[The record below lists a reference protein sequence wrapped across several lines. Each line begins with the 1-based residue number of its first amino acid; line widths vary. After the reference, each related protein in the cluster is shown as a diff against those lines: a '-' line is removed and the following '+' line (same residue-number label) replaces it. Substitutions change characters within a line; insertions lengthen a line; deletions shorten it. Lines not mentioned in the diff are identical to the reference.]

1 MKPRCVCVMDAQ
13 FFSEVLGP
21 DELAHLKEIVDF
33 RGLIDGPRLLASA
46 SDYQDVELMVGSWGM
61 PPLTAE
67 LLAHLPRLQAVFYA
81 AGTVKFC
88 VTDAFWERGIRITN
102 ASLANARPAA
112 EFAFAEIILS
122 LKRAWERLFLLR
134 EQRQFVQRDPLVKGC
149 YGTTVG
155 LLALGK
161 IGRLVAEKLR
171 TLDVNVIAYDPFVNA
186 EEAAALGVT
195 LCPLEEVF
203 ASADVISC
211 HLPSTPQT
219 QQLLRGEHFAKMIR
233 GATFINT
240 ARGRVVCEDELIAVL
255 KERPDL
261 FAVLDVM
268 DNEPPA
274 RDAALLSL
282 PNVVLTPHIAGS
294 VGLECRRMGRMMID
308 ELKRHLVGEPLQGE
322 VLREQLEMLA

>member
-1 MKPRCVCVMDAQ
+1 MDAQ
-13 FFSEVLGP
+13 FYAEILGP
-21 DELAHLKEIVDF
+21 EELARLGELVDL
-33 RGLIDGPRLLASA
+33 RGIIDGPELLAHA
-46 SDYQDVELMVGSWGM
+46 SEYQDVELLVGSWGM
-61 PPLTAE
+61 PPLTAD
-67 LLAHLPRLQAVFYA
+67 LLARLPNLKAVFYA

-88 VTDAFWERGIRITN
+88 VTDTFWERGIRITN

-122 LKRAWERLFLLR
+122 LKRAWERIFLLR
-134 EQRQFVQRDPLVKGC
+134 EKRQFVQRDPLVKGC

-171 TLDVNVIAYDPFVNA
+171 TLDVNVIAYDPFVSA
-186 EEAAALGVT
+186 GDAAALGVV
-195 LCPLEEVF
+195 LRPLDEVF
-203 ASADVISC
+203 ASADVVSC
-211 HLPSTPQT
+211 HLPITQQT
-219 QQLLRGEHFAKMIR
+219 QHILRGEHFAKMKI

-240 ARGRVVCEDELIAVL
+240 ARGSVVREDELVAVL

-261 FAVLDVM
+261 FAVLDVIE
-268 DNEPPA
+268 NEPPD
-274 RDAALLSL
+274 REDALFNL

-294 VGLECRRMGRMMID
+294 VGNECRRMGRMMID
-308 ELKRHLVGEPLQGE
+308 ELTRHLAGQPLQGE

>member
-1 MKPRCVCVMDAQ
+1 MDAQ
-13 FFSEVLGP
+13 FFAEILGP
-21 DELAHLKEIVDF
+21 EELARLRQLVDL
-33 RGLIDGPRLLASA
+33 RGIIDGPQLLAHA
-46 SDYQDVELMVGSWGM
+46 GEYQDIELLLGSWGM
-61 PPLTAE
+61 PPLTAG
-67 LLAHLPRLQAVFYA
+67 LLAQLPHLKAVFYA

-88 VTDAFWERGIRITN
+88 VTAAFWERGIRITN

-122 LKRAWERLFLLR
+122 LKRVWERLFLMR
-134 EQRQFVQRDPLVKGC
+134 EQRQFAQRDPLVKGC

-171 TLDVNVIAYDPFVNA
+171 SLDVNVIAYDPFVST
-186 EEAAALGVT
+186 EDAAAQGVV
-195 LCPLEEVF
+195 LRPLEEIF
-203 ASADVISC
+203 ASADVVSC
-211 HLPSTPQT
+211 HLPITRQT
-219 QQLLRGEHFAKMIR
+219 QHLLRGKHFAKMKS

-240 ARGRVVCEDELIAVL
+240 ARGSVVREDELIAVL

-268 DNEPPA
+268 ENEPPD
-274 RDAALLSL
+274 RDDALFSL

-308 ELKRHLVGEPLQGE
+308 ELSRHLAGEPLQGE